1 MLENCGVLVLQ
12 QSKMSLRWYF
22 AVEGGFVHLFYN
34 EQRLV
39 AGNGKDPTTK
49 TPADPVLDVTVRS
62 MNDAKYP
69 VVSHKLCKFT
79 LVT

>member
-1 MLENCGVLVLQ
+1 
-12 QSKMSLRWYF
+12 MSLRWYL

-49 TPADPVLDVTVRS
+49 TAADPVLDVTVRS
-62 MNDAKYP
+62 MNDAKYL